1 MNTSEEVHV
10 QGQAFRM
17 ACRGVNFARPS
28 TFRNADAVNYA
39 FTTRI
44 VMPNRIS
51 NAHAKTSALQ
61 TRVDGNVRNIIQTIQ
76 TFVSNWK

>member
-1 MNTSEEVHV
+1 MNTSEEVRV

-17 ACRGVNFARPS
+17 ACRDVNFARPS
-28 TFRNADAVNYA
+28 TFRNADVVSHA

-51 NAHAKTSALQ
+51 NAH
-61 TRVDGNVRNIIQTIQ
+61 TRRSILP
-76 TFVSNWK
+76 FYLSNSSERAS